1 MCFSNLCI
9 NLLVYFTPFKVEAM
23 DEQIRKLSSA
33 SGQSLNGNKSGSGSL
48 QDSLGALPFGSGLLD
63 AQGKPLA
70 NFNRSPSGSSESVSE

>member
-1 MCFSNLCI
+1 
-9 NLLVYFTPFKVEAM
+9 M

-33 SGQSLNGNKSGSGSL
+33 SGQSLNGHNKSGSGSL

-70 NFNRSPSGSSESVSE
+70 NFNRSPSGSSESVSVKR